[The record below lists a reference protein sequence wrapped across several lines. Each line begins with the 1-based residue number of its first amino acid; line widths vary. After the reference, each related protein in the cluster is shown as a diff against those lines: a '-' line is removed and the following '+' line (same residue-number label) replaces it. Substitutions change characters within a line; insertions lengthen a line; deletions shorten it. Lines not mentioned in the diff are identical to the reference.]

1 MLGPRVYLDTS
12 VPSAYWDDRAPERQE
27 LTKRFWSERLPDF
40 DPVISVIVLG
50 EVGDTPDPDR
60 RGRIERLVD
69 DLDVL
74 DFDEEA
80 NDLALEYV
88 RRGVFSEDERTDAR
102 HVAIAVVNGIA
113 FLASWNFGHLVRV
126 STRREVNLVN
136 ALRGYGPIEIVA
148 PPEL

>member
-1 MLGPRVYLDTS
+1 
-12 VPSAYWDDRAPERQE
+12 
-27 LTKRFWSERLPDF
+27 
-40 DPVISVIVLG
+40 
-50 EVGDTPDPDR
+50 
-60 RGRIERLVD
+60 VD